1 MKKPFI
7 ATLAM
12 LAVTA
17 MAQQLYYIRLK
28 SATGGFDIENISKL
42 AVENPFGPGKVTLT
56 GNPVQI
62 FWRDAGGSLT
72 ANSIV
77 GETALDEKSRSY
89 YLKSADMSGKATA
102 VFDSDE
108 AYAYLAQRIKESG
121 QPVPPQN
128 PEKGRLSFTADS
140 YHYTGNFDLGTITF
154 SESFH
159 GTWVDRSVQPVA
171 ANGKTVNRIVD
182 QTMDVR
188 GGIGSLEIY
197 THVVADTS
205 PVRQGFVTGTPVL
218 SYTKQSTLDGKPEP
232 GTNVTGKADRIDI
245 DFVSKVHTVT
255 LTGHVEVNGEADGY
269 TGSASGTKAVLT
281 FGPTNELQTIYM
293 EGSPTV
299 STIKPS
305 KSGGSGH

>member
-1 MKKPFI
+1 
-7 ATLAM
+7 
-12 LAVTA
+12 

-77 GETALDEKSRSY
+77 GETALDEKSASY

-102 VFDSDE
+102 VFDSDDS
-108 AYAYLAQRIKESG
+108 YAYLAQRLKEAG

-128 PEKGRLSFTADS
+128 PSKARLSFTADA
-140 YHYTGNFDLGTITF
+140 YHYSGNFDLGTITF
-154 SESFH
+154 ADSFQ
-159 GTWVDRSVQPVA
+159 GNWVEHEVEPIDVK
-171 ANGKTVNRIVD
+171 GKTANRIID
-182 QTMDVR
+182 QTLDVR
-188 GGIGSLEIY
+188 GGTGSLEIY
-197 THVVADTS
+197 THPDADSS
-205 PVRQGFVTGTPVL
+205 PVRQGFVTGTPTVTY
-218 SYTKQSTLDGKPEP
+218 SKQSTLDGKPAP

-245 DFVSKVHTVT
+245 DFVSNVHTVT
-255 LTGHVEVNGEADGY
+255 LTGHVEVNGVADGY

-281 FGPTNELQTIYM
+281 FGPTGQLQTIYM